1 MRSFIKAWSFVV
13 RLKGPINI
21 SGREKCVYWR
31 KCIALL
37 ILTIRGKVDE
47 EQGDDKITKYTGV
60 LIVFP

>member
-1 MRSFIKAWSFVV
+1 MELRRS
-13 RLKGPINI
+13 LKGTNI

-31 KCIALL
+31 KCNALL